1 MLERK
6 PVEGRILVYST
17 ELKMIRLKGT
27 DFIVRRAYESLD
39 PQKAHEWE
47 ETDIS
52 VFNDK

>member
-1 MLERK
+1 MIEKK

-17 ELKMIRLKGT
+17 ESKMIRLKGT

-52 VFNDK
+52 VFNNN